1 MYTNKNPIE
10 GLDYYELFDLV
21 KKIKENKNFNTKDC
35 HVGMKGLEFI
45 SNNPEKLDLIKSLSN
60 LQETDIVEIK
70 PIYDRLKL
78 LSADD
83 WKKIIALG
91 EQTKSFEYK
100 ELSNIKYVSSK
111 IIKKDTIKERGLI
124 KCYESLKKL
133 KKFGIKV

>member
-1 MYTNKNPIE
+1 M
-10 GLDYYELFDLV
+10 DYYELFDLV
-21 KKIKENKNFNTKDC
+21 KKIKENKNLNSKDC
-35 HVGMKGLEFI
+35 HVGKKGLLFI
-45 SNNPEKLDLIKSLSN
+45 TNNLEKLDSIKVLSN
-60 LQETDIVEIK
+60 LKETDVVEIK

-100 ELSNIKYVSSK
+100 ELSNIKYVSTK
-111 IIKKDTIKERGLI
+111 ILKKDSIKERGLL
-124 KCYESLKKL
+124 KCFESIKKL